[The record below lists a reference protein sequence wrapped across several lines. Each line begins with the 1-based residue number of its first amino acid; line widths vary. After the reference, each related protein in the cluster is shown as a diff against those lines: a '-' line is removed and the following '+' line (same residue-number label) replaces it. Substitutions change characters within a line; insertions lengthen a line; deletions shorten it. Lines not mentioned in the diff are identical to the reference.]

1 MKGVYHTDSPQE
13 TEDLGAEFS
22 RRLSAGDI
30 VGLSGELGCGKT
42 RFTRGIARG
51 LGAKG
56 CVKSPSFTIINI
68 YEGARA
74 TLYHIDLYRIGGAD
88 EFHGVG
94 LEEFIYGKGISV
106 IEWADR
112 IESLLDE
119 CDWVVRFSHRGESKR
134 EIEIERRP
142 GLE

>member
-1 MKGVYHTDSPQE
+1 MKGVYSTDSPQE

-22 RRLSAGDI
+22 RGLYAGEI
-30 VGLSGELGCGKT
+30 VGLSGDLGCGKT
-42 RFTRGIARG
+42 RFVKGIARG

-68 YEGARA
+68 YEGGSIE
-74 TLYHIDLYRIGGAD
+74 LYHIDLYRIGGAD
-88 EFHGVG
+88 EFHCAG

-106 IEWADR
+106 IEWADKLPA
-112 IESLLDE
+112 LLDE

-134 EIEIERRP
+134 EIEIERRSGP
-142 GLE
+142 R